1 MFRDVGS
8 LPAIAASAQQP
19 QASGNGEKSQDGN
32 ELRNDAEDHRLD
44 SAST

>member
-1 MFRDVGS
+1 MVRDVGYPGNRRIS
-8 LPAIAASAQQP
+8 AAAAGRRS
-19 QASGNGEKSQDGN
+19 GEKPQDGN

>member
-1 MFRDVGS
+1 MVRDVGS
-8 LPAIAASAQQP
+8 PGNRRVSAATA
-19 QASGNGEKSQDGN
+19 GRRDGEKSQDGN